1 MGPHEL
7 QYILQQMITFIGIT
21 GLPNEWVQNSPQ
33 WHKEY
38 FELKTSDYQQMQEE
52 AFSKVPLLPKNR
64 SSPKKNSIVLN
75 SPPLEFY
82 SQGRLPLTTGE
93 ERRRHHAQTDM
104 DINIS
109 QLSSIFLRTHL
120 SLINVTYSPLS
131 SLSSPFLSIKM
142 LYLLSNLTDTLGSH
156 FFQWCSWIFKIKN

>member
-7 QYILQQMITFIGIT
+7 QYILQQMIMFIGIT
-21 GLPNEWVQNSPQ
+21 GLPNEWVQNLPQ
-33 WHKEY
+33 WHKKY
-38 FELKTSDYQQMQEE
+38 FELKTSDYQQMQEDS
-52 AFSKVPLLPKNR
+52 FSKVPLLPKNR

-75 SPPLEFY
+75 SLPQSFI

-93 ERRRHHAQTDM
+93 ERRHHAQADM

-109 QLSSIFLRTHL
+109 QLSSVFLRTHL
-120 SLINVTYSPLS
+120 CFLNVTYSPLS

-142 LYLLSNLTDTLGSH
+142 LYLLSNLTDLLGSH
-156 FFQWCSWIFKIKN
+156 FFL